1 VKKVPAALVLG
12 IVVLLAGQALAV
24 PVRDSFDRPDGP
36 IGAAW
41 TEYNGTWVVR
51 NQAAAVTNAGHIAE
65 ATRDIGV
72 SNNYKVEADL
82 ALSPTPLRAN
92 AGLVANYVGHNDQLY
107 CKVEITAEHKG
118 GFMSIGHIL
127 GGVANSLLAYQTK
140 VGVQNG
146 GTYHMTFTRSRRRV
160 RCTVSGGGL
169 AASSSV
175 TYTLPRA
182 EARSLRN
189 GTSAGLRARWD
200 PDEDDGLSTWDNF
213 SATALT

>member
-1 VKKVPAALVLG
+1 
-12 IVVLLAGQALAV
+12 
-24 PVRDSFDRPDGP
+24 
-36 IGAAW
+36 
-41 TEYNGTWVVR
+41 VVR
-51 NQAAAVTNAGHIAE
+51 NQAAAVTDAGHIAE

-82 ALSPTPLRAN
+82 GLSPTPLRAN

-146 GTYHMTFTRSRRRV
+146 GTYHMTFTRARRHV

-169 AASSSV
+169 AASSTV
-175 TYTLPRA
+175 AYTLPRA